1 MALIDFSNFNF
12 IYPGADDKSLKNINF
27 QLESGDF
34 LLICGPSGCGKTTLL
49 KQLIPAVAPYG
60 TREGHILFDGE
71 DLYELSDADMAG
83 RVGYVGQNPLNQLVT
98 DKVWHELA
106 FGMENLGTSQEIME
120 RRIAEVCEFFGM
132 QKWLDRDVATLSGG
146 EMQMV
151 HLASIMVMEPEVLL
165 LDEPTAQL
173 DPLAARNF
181 LDMIKRI
188 NAEIGTTIILVEH
201 HLEDAYG
208 MADKVMAM
216 TTAEI
221 DCFGNPREVAGKL
234 KFMSGLPSALLIAK
248 SVEENDEHL
257 PLTVAE
263 GQRWMRDRMKAKS
276 IDEVT
281 ILNEAENIISQ
292 FDENNISHNDR
303 DDISY
308 DTRGNISQNAEILR
322 IKDICFA
329 YSDEDI
335 VLNDCNLSVHKGE
348 IYALLGG
355 NGTGKST
362 LLKVLCQTEKP
373 VYGSVEIFGKK
384 VKGLADA
391 PLGYE
396 GMVFLPQDP
405 MALFTEIT
413 VWEEMIETFDGMDIG
428 LSEKEKLAE
437 TMLEDIGLIEYKKF
451 HPYDLS
457 GGQQQL
463 LAIGKLLLLKP
474 QIILM
479 DEPTKG
485 LDFDRKIQLGDRLK
499 KLAESGIT
507 ILMVSHDIEFCAR
520 FATRCGMMH
529 DGRVVASSS
538 AREFFAGN
546 NFFTT
551 ATNRMVK
558 RFLPKFI
565 LPEEVIAFCK
575 M

>member
-12 IYPGADDKSLKNINF
+12 TYPGAADKSLKNINF

-49 KQLIPAVAPYG
+49 KQFIPAVAPYG
-60 TREGHILFDGE
+60 TREGHIFFDGE
-71 DLYELSDADMAG
+71 DLYEIFDADMAG

-106 FGMENLGTSQEIME
+106 FGMENLGMSQEIME

-151 HLASIMVMEPEVLL
+151 HLASIMVMEPDLLL

-208 MADKVMAM
+208 MADKVMTM

-221 DCFGNPREVAGKL
+221 DCFGTPREVAGQL

-263 GQRWMRDRMKAKS
+263 GQRWMRDRIKAKA

-292 FDENNISHNDR
+292 LDKNNISHDDR
-303 DDISY
+303 DENSY
-308 DTRGNISQNAEILR
+308 DARGNISQNTEILR

-362 LLKVLCQTEKP
+362 LLKVLCQTEKSA
-373 VYGSVEIFGKK
+373 YGSVEIFGKK
-384 VKGLADA
+384 IKGLSDA

-428 LSEKEKLAE
+428 LLEKEKLAE

-529 DGRVVASSS
+529 DGRVVASSLT
-538 AREFFAGN
+538 REFFAGN